1 MSDRAGLLI
10 KKWENS
16 RFSLRY
22 QVPDTGF
29 SGFFV
34 VFLSSIASWRG
45 LDAVSV
51 CQGGLTGIGW
61 RVAFGV

>member
-1 MSDRAGLLI
+1 VSDRAGLLI
-10 KKWENS
+10 KRENS

-22 QVPDTGF
+22 QIPDTGF
-29 SGFFV
+29 PDFFV
-34 VFLSSIASWRG
+34 VFLCSIASWHG